1 MNLRRMLAIVVK
13 EVRQLRRDRVTL
25 AMILGIPVMQLVL
38 FGYAINLNLRGLEAG
53 IADQANTA
61 ASRALVMDM
70 VATGVIAPTL
80 AATSPRQLMDA
91 LRRGDISVGVVVPPD
106 FERRRFDGREAVQV
120 LVDGSEPVGQA
131 EAPQPAHLPLDSPPV
146 AHQTSDP
153 TPPA

>member
-1 MNLRRMLAIVVK
+1 MRISDWSSDVCSSDLRRVRRRHRRQGRRRARTDRGAGMNLRRMLAIVVK

-70 VATGVIAPTL
+70 VATGVIEPTL

-91 LRRGDISVGVVVPPD
+91 LRRGDISVG
-106 FERRRFDGREAVQV
+106 R
-120 LVDGSEPVGQA
+120 SEV
-131 EAPQPAHLPLDSPPV
+131 H
-146 AHQTSDP
+146 TSELQS
-153 TPPA
+153 

>member
-70 VATGVIAPTL
+70 VATGVIEPTL

-91 LRRGDISVGVVVPPD
+91 LRRGDIRVGVVVPPAL
-106 FERRRFDGREAVQV
+106 ERRGFDGRAAVQG
-120 LVDGSEPVGQA
+120 LVEGSDTLVQS
-131 EAPQPAHLPLDSPPV
+131 APIPLARLPLCTRPV
-146 AHQTSDP
+146 PHP
-153 TPPA
+153 TGERT